1 MVIQQFMPGR
11 MDGQVLED
19 FIMLKAKLIV
29 SLIYL
34 EALAHHFKVTHT
46 LQRKPYFLI

>member
-1 MVIQQFMPGR
+1 MRDR
-11 MDGQVLED
+11 MAGQVPED

-34 EALAHHFKVTHT
+34 EALAHHFKVIHT
-46 LQRKPYFLI
+46 LQRKLSYLT